1 MNFSVIVIGDE
12 LLIGQVTDTN
22 SGWMARN
29 LRPYGWK
36 AKSVRVIGDDAE
48 EITKAIDDA
57 FVQTDVV
64 LMTGGIGPTKDDI
77 TKTTLCRY
85 FGGEMVLD
93 DDTLYNVEKVLDAR
107 GLSMNE
113 LNHGQAMVPSCC
125 KVIQNEVGTAPIMW
139 FEKDGK
145 VLVSMPG
152 VPFETETMMQ
162 RAVIPQLVSRFKSD
176 VVVEYRTYVVI
187 DYSESVLAITLQE
200 FENELPDFV
209 RLAYLPKPGVIRLR
223 LSAVHSDGE
232 KVSATLAELDAKLVA
247 VLGDSIIS
255 KEDKA
260 PAEILG
266 DMLKERSMT
275 VSTAESCTGG
285 NIAHS
290 LTEIA
295 GSSEYFVGSV
305 VAYCNEVKHNVLG
318 VSQSVLDTDGAVS
331 EPTIIQMS
339 EGACRLF
346 GTNCAMSTS
355 GIAGPGGAEPG
366 KPVGTVWMSAK
377 CGDALVTECKRFPGS
392 RERVIDRA
400 TTHVILMLIKLLRNK

>member
-22 SGWMARN
+22 SGWMARH

-36 AKSVRVIGDDAE
+36 PKSVKVIGDDAE

-57 FVQTDVV
+57 FAQTDVV

-77 TKTTLCRY
+77 TKSTLCKY
-85 FGGEMVLD
+85 FGGEMALD
-93 DDTLYNVEKVLDAR
+93 EDTLYNVEKVLSAR

-113 LNHGQAMVPSCC
+113 LNQGQAVVPTCC

-139 FEKDGK
+139 FEKNGK

-162 RAVIPQLVSRFKSD
+162 RSVIPQLVARFMSD
-176 VVVEYRTYVVI
+176 VVVEYRTFVVT
-187 DYSESVLAITLQE
+187 DYSESVLAITLQD
-200 FENELPDFV
+200 FESELPDFV
-209 RLAYLPKPGVIRLR
+209 KLAYLPKPGVIRLR
-223 LSAVHSDGE
+223 LSAVHRDGE
-232 KVSATLAELDAKLVA
+232 MVKSTLDMLDEKLSA
-247 VLGDSIIS
+247 VLGQSIVS
-255 KEDKA
+255 KEDKT

-266 DMLKERSMT
+266 DMLKSRGLT
-275 VSTAESCTGG
+275 VSSAESCTGG

-290 LTEIA
+290 ITEIA
-295 GSSEYFVGSV
+295 GSSSYFKGSV

-318 VSQSVLDTDGAVS
+318 VSQSVLDAEGAVS
-331 EPTIIQMS
+331 ESTVVAMS
-339 EGACRLF
+339 NGVSRVM
-346 GTNCAMSTS
+346 GTDCAMSTT

-366 KPVGTVWMSAK
+366 KPVGTVWMSVK
-377 CGDALVTECKRFPGS
+377 CGDVVVAECKRFPGS
-392 RERVIDRA
+392 RQRVIDRA